1 MNGLDR
7 VDNYQLRLQ
16 IVGLYK
22 YILQIGFAVDI
33 AGGIGLFYP
42 FGPEA
47 YLFLALFAR
56 NVKDL
61 TVIHGQCNLQGK
73 SRFSNAGFTSK

>member
-22 YILQIGFAVDI
+22 NILQIGFAVDI
-33 AGGIGLFYP
+33 AGGIDLFYP
-42 FGPEA
+42 SCPEA

-56 NVKDL
+56 NV
-61 TVIHGQCNLQGK
+61 
-73 SRFSNAGFTSK
+73 